1 MIVTYFQNADSG
13 MTKAQYY
20 EMCEMLGS
28 EPIASEIPVEINDFP
43 ELVQTAFTLYYMLR
57 DIWDPMGGNYLG
69 KDYSIVFNLF
79 DLYNIDPQDRLLAMG
94 LLQFVDS
101 VRSKTIAE
109 KIKNRTPTT
118 R

>member
-1 MIVTYFQNADSG
+1 
-13 MTKAQYY
+13 MTKEHYF
-20 EMCEMLGS
+20 EMCRQLEQ
-28 EPIASEIPVEINDFP
+28 EPIESEIPLDLSDFP
-43 ELVQTAFTLYYMLR
+43 
-57 DIWDPMGGNYLG
+57 DIYQDIYSIYHILSDNWDPMGGNYMG

-79 DLYNIDPQDRLLAMG
+79 DLYNVDPQDRLLAMG

-118 R
+118 S